1 MVSLSMVGFKT
12 QQHSAESHILHKEHG
27 HSKYSILK
35 IDQDICWHAP
45 CRPGR
50 PIKQDKPVEFLFS
63 KTYRDGRAIC
73 PYQFPRSYHYSYR
86 CLATDSSFLPDAV
99 QFHPVI
105 DL

>member
-1 MVSLSMVGFKT
+1 MVLLSMVGFTT
-12 QQHSAESHILHKEHG
+12 QRSTESHILHKEQG

-35 IDQDICWHAP
+35 INQDICWNVP

-50 PIKQDKPVEFLFS
+50 PIKQDKPIEFLFS
-63 KTYRDGRAIC
+63 KTYRDGRAIR

-86 CLATDSSFLPDAV
+86 CPATDSPFLPDAV